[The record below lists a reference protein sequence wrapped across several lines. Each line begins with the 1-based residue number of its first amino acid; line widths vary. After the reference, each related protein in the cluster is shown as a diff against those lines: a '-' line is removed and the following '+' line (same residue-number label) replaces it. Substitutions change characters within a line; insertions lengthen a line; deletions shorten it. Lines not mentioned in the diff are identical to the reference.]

1 MSEAV
6 FVVDNGPRGAS
17 SLRAGGHLPRG
28 GRGVGWWRMVR
39 ASGFSVRCLPAEDR
53 PRERLYHIGP
63 ADLSLQELIAI
74 VLGRGSREASALLL
88 AYRLLETF
96 GDIMTLGR
104 ASLDELTKVRG
115 IGFARGCQ
123 IVAAVEIGKRFG
135 RASTTQGVSIR
146 GPGEVARL
154 FMDEMKH
161 YDREH
166 FKAALL
172 NTKNQVLKVV
182 TVSIGSLNASIVHPR
197 EILKPAIS
205 ASAASIIL
213 VHNHPTGDPAPS
225 KEDVE
230 FTRRFAK
237 CGELIGIQLLDH
249 VIIGCGRYESLK
261 EAGVF

>member
-1 MSEAV
+1 MT
-6 FVVDNGPRGAS
+6 
-17 SLRAGGHLPRG
+17 GGISVKALP
-28 GRGVGWWRMVR
+28 
-39 ASGFSVRCLPAEDR
+39 PEDR
-53 PRERLYHIGP
+53 PRERLYRIGP
-63 ADLSLQELIAI
+63 ADLSLPELLAI
-74 VLGRGSREASALLL
+74 VLGRGSKEGSALDL
-88 AYRLLETF
+88 AYRLLENF
-96 GDIMTLGR
+96 GDIVVLGR
-104 ASLDELTKVRG
+104 ASVDELTNVPG
-115 IGFARGCQ
+115 IGFVRACQ
-123 IVAAVEIGKRFG
+123 IAAAVEVGKRFS
-135 RASTTQGVSIR
+135 RASATRGVSVS
-146 GPGEVARL
+146 GPSEVATL

-161 YDREH
+161 YDKEH

-172 NTKNQVLKVV
+172 NTKNQILKVV
-182 TVSIGSLNASIVHPR
+182 TVSIGSLNASVVHPR

-249 VIIGCGRYESLK
+249 VIIGSGGYRSLK